1 MEWIVLLTSE
11 SSEINWLESG
21 LTYGIL
27 ALVIIVSLIVLS
39 IVKRAIHKE
48 ASLKKVKAKGE
59 KAKSYAEKLLEKVTK
74 ADLFVA
80 ATQLARLSSLV
91 SEMEWN
97 LACIVEDKKDVVL
110 EGLATR
116 LDGIATALSLK
127 SEEAIYS
134 EEEYADCIQSALEGV
149 SSVLET
155 VTAILAEKESE

>member
-48 ASLKKVKAKGE
+48 ASLKKVKTKCE

-74 ADLFVA
+74 ADLLVA
-80 ATQLARLSSLV
+80 TTQLARLSSLV
-91 SEMEWN
+91 SETEWN

-134 EEEYADCIQSALEGV
+134 EEEYVECIQSALEGI

-155 VTAILAEKESE
+155 VTSILGQKEAE